1 MDIQLIS
8 TGTTWITIYKDY
20 AHMTPEE
27 KARQKIDRMFTDAG
41 WDVIDRKEYS
51 VGMTAVAIREGLLK
65 DNKEADYFLF
75 LNGKAVG
82 VLEAKR
88 AEVDVT
94 DQCVCEQA
102 EDYARNVP
110 PCYPSVSNPL
120 PIVMT
125 SNGRELY
132 MRDMRKPES
141 SYDSLAKMPSPKK
154 FVGMLGIDDPFAGL
168 PSVPKKGLRECQFEA
183 ITNLEASFRIG
194 HKKAL
199 MVLATGAGKTYTACM
214 AAYRMLAHVGM
225 KRVLFLVDRNNLGKQ
240 AEGEFGTFRLT
251 QNGDAFTTVYGVS
264 RLKNNEIPS
273 DSNVII
279 STVQRLFAF
288 LKGESI
294 TDDSDEES
302 TADGPA
308 EVTLPD
314 NPKLPHDY
322 FDMIIIDECHRSIY
336 GNWKKVLEYFDTARL
351 VGLTATPVDATLAFF
366 NKNIVV
372 NYTLEQSILDG
383 VNVGH
388 RVYSI
393 KTEATTNGGAIR
405 KGDKLLKETK
415 YTGTVEVVENN
426 ENSTYTKE
434 ELNRSIINPAQ
445 IKLVLET
452 FRDSIYT
459 DMFPERE
466 PNMDY
471 IPKTLIFAL
480 NEAHAINIVKIVKE
494 VFGREDD
501 KFVQKITY
509 SCGDSSKLIKDFR
522 NDKDFRIAVT
532 CTLVATGTD
541 VRPLEVVMFMR
552 DVSSLPLYIQMKG
565 RGVRTIGDEALRN
578 VTPNADTKDC
588 FYLVDCVG
596 VVESAKGIPAH
607 DEEMDQRITLKK
619 LLEEISHGYIPDEYL
634 NRLAGVLAR
643 LHNKANEEQRN
654 EFILRSH
661 GMDMRDLAARL
672 YQSLENQDLPPFIDV
687 NQPNLERKELVS
699 SLSMNPKAREWIL
712 ILAAGFVSTLQPG
725 EDNLI
730 SKGFSVED
738 ASATTQAFE
747 EYCRVHAD
755 EIEALRIIYNNEGT
769 PITFAMLQDLKR
781 QMEQADNGF
790 RSGALWN
797 SYAVLQPDKVKRYAN
812 SSERES
818 LTNIIQL
825 VRFAFRQFESL
836 ESVVSTAK
844 QYFNLWMGQNQRN
857 LTPKQRE
864 IISQVVDYIA
874 SNGACSIDEIKEDD
888 KTHAAQLIKAFGTKQ
903 NANAALDSLFSF
915 IVFRKKA
922 A

>member
-1 MDIQLIS
+1 
-8 TGTTWITIYKDY
+8 
-20 AHMTPEE
+20 MTPEE
-27 KARQKIDRMFTDAG
+27 KARQKIDRMFRDAG
-41 WDVIDRKEYS
+41 WDVIDREEYS
-51 VGMTAVAIREGLLK
+51 AGMTAAAIREGLLK
-65 DNKEADYFLF
+65 GHKEADYFLF

-102 EDYARNVP
+102 EDYARSVP
-110 PCYPSVSNPL
+110 PCYPAISNPL

-125 SNGRELY
+125 SNGREIY
-132 MRDMRKPES
+132 MRNMRQSES
-141 SYDSLAKMPSPKK
+141 SYDLLVKMPSPKK
-154 FVGMLGIDDPFAGL
+154 IVGMLGIDDPFAGL

-194 HKKAL
+194 QKKAL

-251 QNGDAFTTVYGVS
+251 QNGDAFNTIYGVS
-264 RLKNNEIPS
+264 RLTNNEIPS
-273 DSNVII
+273 DSNIII
-279 STVQRLFAF
+279 STIQRLFAF
-288 LKGESI
+288 LKGETIS
-294 TDDSDEES
+294 DDTDEES
-302 TADGPA
+302 TAEELP
-308 EVTLPD
+308 EVILPD
-314 NPKLPHDY
+314 NPQLPHDY

-336 GNWKKVLEYFDTARL
+336 GNWKKVLDYFDTARL
-351 VGLTATPVDATLAFF
+351 IGLTATPLPETLAFF
-366 NKNIVV
+366 NNNVVV

-405 KGDKLLKETK
+405 KGDKLRKETR
-415 YTGTVEVVENN
+415 YTGTVEIIENK
-426 ENSTYTKE
+426 ESSTYTRE

-452 FRDSIYT
+452 FRDSIYR
-459 DMFPERE
+459 DMFTERE
-466 PNMDY
+466 PNMNY

-480 NEAHAINIVKIVKE
+480 NEAHATNIVKIAKE

-509 SCGDSSKLIKDFR
+509 SCGDSNKLIKDFR
-522 NDKDFRIAVT
+522 NDKEFRIAVT

-541 VRPLEVVMFMR
+541 VKPLEVVMFMR

-607 DEEMDQRITLKK
+607 EEDPDQRITLKK

-643 LHNKANEEQRN
+643 LHKKADDEQRN
-654 EFILRSH
+654 EFMLRSH
-661 GMDMRDLAARL
+661 GTDMRDLAGRI
-672 YQSLENQDLPPFIDV
+672 YQALENQELPPFIDV
-687 NQPNLERKELVS
+687 NHPNNERKGLVS
-699 SLSMNPKAREWIL
+699 PLSMNPKAREWIL
-712 ILAAGFVSTLQPG
+712 ILAAGFVKTLQPG

-738 ASATTQAFE
+738 ASSSTQAFE
-747 EYCRVHAD
+747 EYCRTHAD

-781 QMEQADNGF
+781 RMEEVNSGF
-790 RSGALWN
+790 RPGSLWN

-812 SSERES
+812 SSEREA

-825 VRFAFRQFESL
+825 VRFAFRQIERL
-836 ESVVSTAK
+836 ESVVGTAR
-844 QYFNLWMGQNQRN
+844 QYFNLWMGQNQRE

-864 IISQVVDYIA
+864 IISHVVDYIA
-874 SNGACSIDEIKEDD
+874 SNGACSIEDIKEDD
-888 KTHAAQLIKAFGTKQ
+888 KTRAAQLIKAFGNKQ

-915 IVFRKKA
+915 IIYRKTA